1 MSGPARNG
9 GANGLLLAST
19 TSGGMN
25 GTTTVAPRAHPRGAT
40 ADHAGDKAIPVPTIL
55 LELLKN
61 RRKPGVLRQPC
72 AFAVH
77 AHYWIDD
84 DLDILA
90 RDGKSDT
97 GAISPATV
105 RSSS

>member
-25 GTTTVAPRAHPRGAT
+25 GTTTVAPARIRVVPRPT
-40 ADHAGDKAIPVPTIL
+40 MRVTKQIPVPTIL

-61 RRKPGVLRQPC
+61 
-72 AFAVH
+72 
-77 AHYWIDD
+77 
-84 DLDILA
+84 
-90 RDGKSDT
+90 
-97 GAISPATV
+97 
-105 RSSS
+105 